1 MHGNTDW
8 TDVEL
13 PSAKQQAVRPRG
25 RLEDHKRTY
34 EQLRIKCGALGKVE
48 DAHLFFRREM
58 DLIGRL
64 SPWYTRVTYWL
75 YGLVSDYGHSYERP
89 IVGLAG
95 LWALWSALYVLY
107 FTSVD
112 KLHLDMDG
120 MDLALSASPACLLPI
135 YLLSLAFTG
144 GFPVIFWQILGRA
157 QYCSPRV
164 KPCLALCF
172 CSFWALGCARASG
185 CARA

>member
-1 MHGNTDW
+1 M
-8 TDVEL
+8 
-13 PSAKQQAVRPRG
+13 
-25 RLEDHKRTY
+25 
-34 EQLRIKCGALGKVE
+34 GKVE

-144 GFPVIFWQILGRA
+144 GFPVIFWQILGQA

-172 CSFWALGCARASG
+172 CSFWALGCARGSG